1 MAKVYTQVYDIS
13 QPTEQRFWTPPF
25 SNFKIGLKVTNKGEE
40 VQGALSLKAGDTV
53 LSAEETEIDGF
64 TIFPVSSTSAGS
76 TVYTL
81 SAEGVPE
88 TMKLVQ
94 VTTGSTVFE
103 IDEKGSGGGTVDAYT
118 KAETD
123 ALLSTK
129 ADETELTAYAT
140 KAELTGYVEN
150 DDLTAYYT
158 KSETS
163 SATELAD
170 AFAGAGGGA
179 ISAFDLSESPVW
191 SKTQVEAAVANDI
204 CLPQT
209 IFQFED
215 NTLSVADIEG
225 ELNVKPPQYIKKL
238 LIGTKCNVFRTA
250 SYSQW
255 APFNIVIPSSVSA
268 ITTEQ
273 WLNVKGTMPKQPI
286 IIPDNIVYMTGARYS
301 NDGWSYMDFGNT
313 RTTVPRL
320 MASWSI
326 SGNKLYVPDA
336 LYDTWITT
344 SPWNNLS
351 ANIYRHSELEAPYLY
366 SSKVTGGAETGT
378 TGTPAA
384 VNAVKSVYETDWQT
398 LSATADANTFY
409 VVLPDPA

>member
-13 QPTEQRFWTPPF
+13 QLTEQRFWTPPF

-103 IDEKGSGGGTVDAYT
+103 IDETGSGGGGTVDAYT

-140 KAELTGYVEN
+140 KDELTGYVEN

-163 SATELAD
+163 SSTELGT
-170 AFAGAGGGA
+170 AFT
-179 ISAFDLSESPVW
+179 
-191 SKTQVEAAVANDI
+191 SKVTN
-204 CLPQT
+204 L
-209 IFQFED
+209 
-215 NTLSVADIEG
+215 
-225 ELNVKPPQYIKKL
+225 
-238 LIGTKCNVFRTA
+238 
-250 SYSQW
+250 
-255 APFNIVIPSSVSA
+255 SSVSG
-268 ITTEQ
+268 IM
-273 WLNVKGTMPKQPI
+273 K
-286 IIPDNIVYMTGARYS
+286 
-301 NDGWSYMDFGNT
+301 
-313 RTTVPRL
+313 
-320 MASWSI
+320 I
-326 SGNKLYVPDA
+326 SQAD
-336 LYDTWITT
+336 YDI
-344 SPWNNLS
+344 LS
-351 ANIYRHSELEAPYLY
+351 AGS
-366 SSKVTGGAETGT
+366 
-378 TGTPAA
+378 
-384 VNAVKSVYETDWQT
+384 
-398 LSATADANTFY
+398 TADANTLY
-409 VVLPDPA
+409 VIV